1 MARTRMTRHQLKEK
15 DEITTSLQ
23 KFTEFVYAR
32 KNEVIIGASVL
43 VLVVLGIFGWNLFST
58 RRNANAQG
66 ELSQAIAIFND
77 TATIKSDKER
87 YEKAL
92 AEAQKTY
99 DRYPSLPVGIIAE
112 YYVALSKDGLGDSA
126 GAVQSLQEVIQRG
139 DPTIKGVAQFALGG
153 VHKKHGE
160 TQKAIE
166 VYKQLY
172 DSGGYSKAA
181 VGYELGS
188 LHETNNQL
196 DQAKDYYQK
205 VVSEF
210 PDSPFRQ
217 EADAALRRLGVAPAP
232 PAAQK
237 PS

>member
-1 MARTRMTRHQLKEK
+1 MARTRMTRHQLKEQ

-23 KFTEFVYAR
+23 KLTEFIVAR
-32 KNEVIIGASVL
+32 KREVIAGASAI
-43 VLVVLGIFGWNLFST
+43 VLVVLGIFGWNFYSA
-58 RRNANAQG
+58 RRNANAQS

-87 YEKAL
+87 YAKAL

-99 DRYPSLPVGIIAE
+99 DNYRSLPVGIIAE
-112 YYVALSKDGLGDSA
+112 YYVALSKDGLGDTA
-126 GAVQSLQEVIQRG
+126 GAVQSLQEVMQRG
-139 DPTIKGVAQFALGG
+139 DPTIKSVAQFALGG

-172 DSGGYSKAA
+172 ESGGYSKAA

-188 LHETNNQL
+188 LHEANNQL